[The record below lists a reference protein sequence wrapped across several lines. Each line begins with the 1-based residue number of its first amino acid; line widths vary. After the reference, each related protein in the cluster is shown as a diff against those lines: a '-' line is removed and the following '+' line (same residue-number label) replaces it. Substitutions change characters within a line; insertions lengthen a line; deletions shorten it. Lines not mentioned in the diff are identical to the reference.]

1 MDIGNVG
8 SETISGV
15 LVGEQ
20 ASIFELPT
28 KDFFALACQA
38 TTATTVG
45 DELLTVN
52 EEDDSLGL

>member
-1 MDIGNVG
+1 VDIGNVG
-8 SETISGV
+8 SEAVGGV

-20 ASIFELPT
+20 ASVFELPT
-28 KDFFALACQA
+28 KDFFALACQ
-38 TTATTVG
+38 ATTVG

>member
-28 KDFFALACQA
+28 KDFFALACQS
-38 TTATTVG
+38 TTSG
-45 DELLTVN
+45 DGQLTVDKEN
-52 EEDDSLGL
+52 DSLGL